1 MYDTALQNWVGLFSL
16 VIIPTYCTVAQIA
29 SGPCAV
35 WSYCLLS
42 PRMSAG
48 APGYWHVYKTASLE
62 NYWFVYFT
70 ACIRLHLTHWSAG
83 AESNWHAYVG
93 SPSPSNQDPRSVP
106 WLTGP
111 CSRVWVPEG
120 WGSPGDQRWENE
132 CWGDQHTLGAR
143 WALRGFFF
151 FALCERCFV
160 CRGLKAAGGV
170 EGRDVEKDYHYET
183 AVMLLALWG
192 TAGVSIRSLCCAP
205 CSELA
210 VPTVQRRSFVKSA
223 QLDMLWIDKCW
234 LWTDRRIRLNG

>member
-132 CWGDQHTLGAR
+132 CRGDQHTLGAR

-151 FALCERCFV
+151 LLYVRDALCAGAWRLPGES
-160 CRGLKAAGGV
+160 RGEMWRRTIIMRLLWCCWHCEGLLVYRSVHCAA
-170 EGRDVEKDYHYET
+170 
-183 AVMLLALWG
+183 
-192 TAGVSIRSLCCAP
+192 
-205 CSELA
+205 
-210 VPTVQRRSFVKSA
+210 RRAAS
-223 QLDMLWIDKCW
+223 
-234 LWTDRRIRLNG
+234 